1 MSAHIAIDIGGTRM
15 RAASYSPT
23 SLTPIKINRIPS
35 RVPGTTPQERLL
47 GLIASVWPDDE
58 EIEAIGVASA
68 GPVDHKAGIV
78 ITSPNITELN
88 NFPLGDYLSQHLD
101 VPVVLGND
109 ANLAAIGERKY
120 GAGQGHDHLIY
131 LTISTGIGSGVIM
144 SGHLLTGSRGMA
156 AELGHTSVL
165 PDGPLCGCGQRG
177 HLEAISSGTA
187 IARWVQAELDN
198 GVPSTLA
205 KVQPVTAQTVAE
217 AARQGDKLAIATF
230 ERAGTY
236 LGRALA
242 DFLHIFNPSIV
253 IFGGGVSKSV
263 DLFIEHLRE
272 AMEKHVI
279 SPGYIENLTITTAAL
294 GDDSGL
300 MGALALAR
308 ETKA

>member
-1 MSAHIAIDIGGTRM
+1 
-15 RAASYSPT
+15 
-23 SLTPIKINRIPS
+23 
-35 RVPGTTPQERLL
+35 
-47 GLIASVWPDDE
+47 
-58 EIEAIGVASA
+58 
-68 GPVDHKAGIV
+68 
-78 ITSPNITELN
+78 
-88 NFPLGDYLSQHLD
+88 
-101 VPVVLGND
+101 
-109 ANLAAIGERKY
+109 KY

-144 SGHLLTGSRGMA
+144 DGHLLTGSRGMA

-205 KVQPVTAQTVAE
+205 KVQPVTAQAVAE
-217 AARQGDKLAIATF
+217 AARQGDKLALAAF

-308 ETKA
+308 ETNRSVGC